1 MGKIVSCANTGTNCR
16 YLRCQQLEKDRHCS
30 PRVQQTLAWVVPIFH
45 FSPTEMGSTHTPFT
59 FPSCPPPPPQISA
72 TVRIPSLSRC
82 LVGRNNQSVHLE
94 EQFFRI
100 HYKRN
105 HFISIWRRRF
115 QHKMKFCHYILSHQP
130 TFSGKMPN
138 PTMTDSSLEITP
150 YHNNV
155 NRKCICIRQ

>member
-115 QHKMKFCHYILSHQP
+115 MEKTLPTQDEILPLHFVPSAYIFRKDAKS
-130 TFSGKMPN
+130 
-138 PTMTDSSLEITP
+138 
-150 YHNNV
+150 YHDRFIFRNYT
-155 NRKCICIRQ
+155 IS